1 MKKEGGK
8 NSGGF
13 IFDKKSYIYL
23 AIGVLV
29 LVVGFLLMSG
39 GAPSDP
45 NTFNEEVFSHRRIT
59 LAPIIVL
66 GGYGFIIWVIM
77 RKPKTNQE

>member
-8 NSGGF
+8 NPGGY

-23 AIGVLV
+23 LIGVLI

-39 GAPSDP
+39 GAPTDQ

-59 LAPIIVL
+59 LAPLIVL

-77 RKPKTNQE
+77 RKPKTDSE